1 MRTSTFRL
9 IGTMALLAAPLLSCN
24 FLTGLVRPMPSAVPS
39 VVSSSTALSTPVATA
54 PGESGEYHGAVQ
66 IIGNADFVAQTRLA
80 LYLLETRAPDA
91 YQKVQTYVG
100 IIMQGEHSGMWAWE
114 DPPRYEVGDRTAF
127 ASVTWYAS
135 TIAHDATHSELYHNG
150 QEWEGIPVEQF
161 CNAYQLEV
169 LKQIGAPQGE
179 IDYMAGLDGNHCD
192 VDGDGDCDQ
201 ADYENRDW

>member
-9 IGTMALLAAPLLSCN
+9 IGTMTFLAAALLSCN
-24 FLTGLVRPMPSAVPS
+24 FLTRVNTPAPSAVPS
-39 VVSSSTALSTPVATA
+39 ATLLSTPVAAA
-54 PGESGEYHGAVQ
+54 PGESGEYNGAVQ

-114 DPPRYEVGDRTAF
+114 NPPRYEVGDRTAF
-127 ASVTWYAS
+127 ASATWYAS

-150 QEWEGIPVEQF
+150 QEWEGIPAEQF

-179 IDYMAGLDGNHCD
+179 IDYMAGLDGTHCD